1 MEGNRMGRGR
11 IEGNRMGRGRMGRNM
26 VIRHYVIIIR
36 IGIRNGQVE

>member
-26 VIRHYVIIIR
+26 VIRHYVIII
-36 IGIRNGQVE
+36 